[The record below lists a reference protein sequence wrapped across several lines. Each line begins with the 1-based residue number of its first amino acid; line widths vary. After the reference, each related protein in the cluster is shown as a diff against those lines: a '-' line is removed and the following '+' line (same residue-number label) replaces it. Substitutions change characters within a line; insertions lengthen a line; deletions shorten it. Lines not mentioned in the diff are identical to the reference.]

1 MFDQLTTYFKAEKSE
16 ALIFMIAGLVAA
28 AFAVYAFTA
37 LKQRFYTGIAV
48 PLLLIGLIQFV
59 VGSTVYFRTD
69 KQVAQLETVYRE
81 SPAKLAAGEVPR
93 IEGVLKSFTIIKYTE
108 IVFILSGIL
117 LLLFLR
123 SNDLWFGIGLGL
135 LAQGTLSLILDIFAE
150 RRAAV
155 YLEHLQNLA
164 S

>member
-1 MFDQLTTYFKAEKSE
+1 MLDQLTTYFKAEKSE
-16 ALIFMIAGLVAA
+16 SVIFMITGLLAA
-28 AFAVYAFTA
+28 AFAVYAFVA
-37 LKQRFYTGIAV
+37 LKQRFYSGMAI

-81 SPAKLAAGEVPR
+81 SPAKLATGEVPR
-93 IEGVLKSFTIIKYTE
+93 IEAVLKSFTIIKYTE

-123 SNDLWFGIGLGL
+123 SNDLWLGIGLGL
-135 LAQGTLSLILDIFAE
+135 LAQGSISLILDIFAE
-150 RRAAV
+150 RRAIV
-155 YLEHLQNLA
+155 YLDHLQNLV